1 MGISAYWNP
10 STYWEN
16 PADGSQALGSR
27 DLGEQGGQAR
37 VPVGGRL
44 RIHCRRGKGF
54 KAARLPSHVAP
65 RGSIPGSPARARG
78 AAGLRWGLLGPQIAP
93 ASTPHRPFR
102 LCALKPDTGWR
113 CACLR
118 KPGCAGQDPL
128 PARGLPKPGKA
139 PEPAQEPWRRRP
151 AKAQPAPGRPSFHC
165 GHCKEATSS
174 GEHILCFNQVPI
186 QHIPND

>member
-1 MGISAYWNP
+1 MGISAYQNP

-16 PADGSQALGSR
+16 PADGSQARGSR

-44 RIHCRRGKGF
+44 HIHCRQGKGF
-54 KAARLPSHVAP
+54 KAACLPSHVAP
-65 RGSIPGSPARARG
+65 RGSIPGSRAGARS
-78 AAGLRWGLLGPQIAP
+78 AAGLPWGLRGPQVAP
-93 ASTPHRPFR
+93 ASTPHRAFR

-118 KPGCAGQDPL
+118 KAGLRRSRP
-128 PARGLPKPGKA
+128 PPS
-139 PEPAQEPWRRRP
+139 RRP
-151 AKAQPAPGRPSFHC
+151 SQAWQGARARPGALEEAPRKSTAGPGRPSFHC

-174 GEHILCFNQVPI
+174 GEHIQCFNQVPI